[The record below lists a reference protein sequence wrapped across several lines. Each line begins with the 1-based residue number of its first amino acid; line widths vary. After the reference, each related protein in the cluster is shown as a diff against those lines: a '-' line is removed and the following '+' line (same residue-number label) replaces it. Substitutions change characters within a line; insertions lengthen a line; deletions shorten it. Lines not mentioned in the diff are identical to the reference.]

1 MPTPTSCTCRI
12 CHPDENEIG
21 AATVE
26 TVRRH
31 GWVSLWVAGS
41 LDFAYTVGLWHTF
54 GEPEVVMF
62 GLEGEG
68 MQTWLNTCVE
78 LGRDKGWPPPD
89 EPFHGV
95 IDGFETQLRDVDPSW
110 HPALFGTAIGFY
122 RGATVPVRQLI
133 WPDRNG
139 LWPWDDKATLSSR
152 NRQAFAWL
160 PVAEHPAGSW
170 RLVGEMPDF
179 PFPAGPDDW
188 VLTTR
193 ALLEGSR
200 SVATVAYDQ
209 GSFDVLDDRG
219 HAAEDLCLAFLGDV
233 VRRHPQ
239 VRACA
244 DLADGQVA
252 TAEDSGW
259 TRSHITAADR
269 RTSKRA
275 WTLAEPA

>member
-1 MPTPTSCTCRI
+1 VPTPATCTCLI
-12 CHPDENEIG
+12 CHPDGSESG
-21 AATVE
+21 SATVD

-41 LDFAYTVGLWHTF
+41 MDFAYTVGLWHTF

-68 MQTWLNTCVE
+68 MQVWLNTCVE
-78 LGRDKGWPPPD
+78 LGRDKGWPAVD

-95 IDGFETQLRDVDPSW
+95 IDGFETKLRDVHPSW
-110 HPALFGTAIGFY
+110 HPALFGAAVAFY
-122 RGATVPVRQLI
+122 RGTAVPVRQLI

-139 LWPWDDKATLSSR
+139 LWPWDDNATPSSR

-160 PVAEHPAGSW
+160 PVGEHPVGSW
-170 RLVGEMPDF
+170 RLVGEMPNF
-179 PFPAGPDDW
+179 GFPAGPDAW

-193 ALLEGSR
+193 GLLDGSR

-233 VRRHPQ
+233 VKHHPR
-239 VRACA
+239 VLECA
-244 DLADGQVA
+244 DLVDGQSAVA
-252 TAEDSGW
+252 AAGGW
-259 TRSHITAADR
+259 TRSYITATDR

>member
-1 MPTPTSCTCRI
+1 VPTPASCTCRI

-21 AATVE
+21 AATVD

-41 LDFAYTVGLWHTF
+41 IDFAYTVGLWHTF

-78 LGRDKGWPPPD
+78 LGRDKGWPAPD

-95 IDGFETQLRDVDPSW
+95 IDGFETQLRDVHPSW
-110 HPALFGTAIGFY
+110 HRALFGAAIGFY
-122 RGATVPVRQLI
+122 RGTMVPVRQLI

-139 LWPWDDKATLSSR
+139 LWPWDDEATPSSR
-152 NRQAFAWL
+152 NRQAFSWL
-160 PVAEHPAGSW
+160 PVHEHPAGSW
-170 RLVGEMPDF
+170 RLVGEMPEF
-179 PFPAGPDDW
+179 PFPVGPDAW

-193 ALLEGSR
+193 ALLDGGR
-200 SVATVAYDQ
+200 SVATVSHDQ

-219 HAAEDLCLAFLGDV
+219 LEAEDLCLDFLGDV
-233 VRRHPQ
+233 VRRHPH
-239 VRACA
+239 VRACGDQA
-244 DLADGQVA
+244 HGHVA
-252 TAEDSGW
+252 TPGDDGW
-259 TRSHITAADR
+259 TRSYITAADR